1 MDEGRELLFQRSDG
15 EHAAVLGLSGAV
27 EFGQLCEGNPD
38 NRRRRIST
46 GRNTME
52 PAGLCFRLFYVS
64 PDRSSGPVGGAA
76 GRDNAAHAVPGNHL
90 PPADEP
96 QERPHRLLLRACRT
110 GPEPGQ
116 SSLFSE

>member
-27 EFGQLCEGNPD
+27 EFGQLCEGTPTTGG
-38 NRRRRIST
+38 RRTST

-52 PAGLCFRLFYVS
+52 PAGLCFRLFCVS
-64 PDRSSGPVGGAA
+64 PEQSSGPVGGAA
-76 GRDNAAHAVPGNHL
+76 GRDHAAHAVPGNHL

-96 QERPHRLLLRACRT
+96 QERPHRLLLRA
-110 GPEPGQ
+110 
-116 SSLFSE
+116 